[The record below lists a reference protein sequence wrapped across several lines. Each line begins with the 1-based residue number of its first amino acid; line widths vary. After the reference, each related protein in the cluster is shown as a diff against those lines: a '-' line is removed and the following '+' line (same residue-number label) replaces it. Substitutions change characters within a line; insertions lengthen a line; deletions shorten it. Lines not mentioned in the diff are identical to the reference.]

1 MKKSIA
7 LIGMMLFTGALF
19 SQTKRLDE
27 NNAYYVY
34 LKGTKTKL
42 SAEEELNYAKVFENR
57 IYEQYK
63 NDEFEW
69 DDQFTTIKQNLQK
82 KIEEADLTSVYT
94 VVTGVEFGDYN
105 FTDEGFPVSIGEGTF
120 FPFER
125 PYYWF
130 EAARGSIFLD
140 RIALKLDSLNKYNF
154 IAMPKADAKAFLQGR
169 KSGSGY
175 VNREVTLEIT
185 YKIASFDSKEY
196 KAFKDLAL
204 DNDYLPIVGIVE
216 KIKVYDTTDSNN
228 IKEIG
233 ELIKK

>member
-7 LIGMMLFTGALF
+7 FIGAVLMLGTLF

-42 SAEEELNYAKVFENR
+42 SADEELNYAKVFENET
-57 IYEQYK
+57 YNKYK

-82 KIEEADLTSVYT
+82 KIEDADFSAIYT
-94 VVTGVEFGDYN
+94 VVTEVEFGDYN
-105 FTDEGFPVSIGEGTF
+105 FTDEGFPVEIGEGTF
-120 FPFER
+120 FPFKR
-125 PYYWF
+125 PYYWY
-130 EAARGSIFLD
+130 AAEDSIFEIS
-140 RIALKLDSLNKYNF
+140 IALKLDSLNKYNF
-154 IAMPKADAKAFLQGR
+154 FTLPKADAKAFLQSR
-169 KSGSGY
+169 KSSSGY
-175 VNREVTLEIT
+175 VNRDITVEIT

-204 DNDYLPIVGIVE
+204 QNNYLPIVGIIE
-216 KIKVYDTTDSNN
+216 KIDIYDTSDSKN
-228 IKEIG
+228 IKKIG